1 MNKRFQNIQIL
12 IWDFDGTLYR
22 PNKELFKVIRG
33 AEYKTIAHH
42 TGWSLEKIDK
52 EFHALYKKTIQSA
65 IAVTAHCCGITI
77 PDAMRE
83 MEMYFDRRRYLRRDE
98 KLIRLFKKLKAYR
111 HIIFGNGVV
120 ARQKE
125 TISLL
130 GITPNMFELY
140 VTPELVGITKPDK
153 AGFQYILNYSKLPP
167 SAHLMIGDREKVDIV
182 PAKELGMKT
191 CLVWSE
197 TQNTVAD
204 VTLRTVYDIERIL
217 I

>member
-1 MNKRFQNIQIL
+1 MDKRFQNIKVL

-65 IAVTAHCCGITI
+65 IAVTAHYSGITI

-83 MEMYFDRRRYLRRDE
+83 METYFDRRTYLKRDE
-98 KLIRLFKKLKAYR
+98 KLIRLFEKLKGYR

-130 GITPNMFELY
+130 GIPLDTFELY
-140 VTPELVGITKPDK
+140 VTPELVGITKPDT
-153 AGFQYILNYSKLPP
+153 AGFQYILDYTKLPA
-167 SAHLMIGDREKVDIV
+167 SKHCIIGDREKVDLV

-191 CLVWSE
+191 CLVWSD
-197 TQNTVAD
+197 TQSAIAD
-204 VTLRTVYDIERIL
+204 VTLRAVYDIERIL
-217 I
+217 V

>member
-1 MNKRFQNIQIL
+1 MDKRFQNIQML
-12 IWDFDGTLYR
+12 IWDFDGTLYL
-22 PNKELFKVIRG
+22 PNKELFKTIRD
-33 AEYKTIAHH
+33 AEFKTIAHH
-42 TGWSLEKIDK
+42 TGWSLDRIDK

-65 IAVTAHCCGITI
+65 SAVTAYCSGVTI

-83 MEMYFDRRRYLRRDE
+83 METYFDRRTYLKRDK
-98 KLIRLFKKLKAYR
+98 KLIRLFKKLKGYR

-130 GITPNMFELY
+130 GLSPDTFELY

-182 PAKELGMKT
+182 PAKDLGMKT
-191 CLVWSE
+191 CLVWSDE
-197 TQNTVAD
+197 KSSLAD
-204 VTLRTVYDIERIL
+204 MTLQTVYDIERIL